1 MIKNILNE
9 QFKDL
14 VSEETLNVIEEA
26 FQQAVD
32 SKVNEKLQTEQDK
45 IEQTLHE
52 SYVAKYEEYVNKTKE
67 KFELEKENVKQKLDE
82 QYTTKLEQL
91 VEKIDNDHT
100 SKLKKL
106 VETIDADHAFK
117 LQKLVKKIDNKHTAM
132 LERVVEKYET
142 QLNEEAVDF
151 QNRIVEE
158 VSNYLDLYLD
168 RNIPA
173 EQVNEAVANIKAAR
187 QIAQIR
193 QIVGI
198 DEDFI
203 DTEIKEALIDGKKII
218 DSLRNELNETIKENA
233 ELNQKALSAEAKLLI
248 ENKTTDMTATKKQF
262 ISKLLKNKTPQYI
275 EENFSYVV
283 DMFEREAAEEVDEI
297 KESVKKQFTRTP
309 QVDRQIIEE
318 SVEHINNEID
328 RSESSD
334 SVMSYL
340 SEMKKFRRNS

>member
-14 VSEETLNVIEEA
+14 VSEETLVVIEEA
-26 FQQAVD
+26 FQQAVET
-32 SKVNEKLQTEQDK
+32 KVNEKLQTEKDK
-45 IEQTLHE
+45 IEETLYE
-52 SYVAKYEEYVNKTKE
+52 SYAAKYEEFVDKTKE
-67 KFELEKENVKQKLDE
+67 KFQLENQHTKEKLDE
-82 QYTTKLEQL
+82 QYTTKLEEL
-91 VEKIDNDHT
+91 VEKIDKDHT

-117 LQKLVKKIDNKHTAM
+117 LQNLVKKIDNKHTKM
-132 LERVVEKYET
+132 LVKIVEKYET
-142 QLNEEAVDF
+142 QLNEEAVGF
-151 QNRIVEE
+151 QQRLIEE

-168 RNIPA
+168 RNIPVD
-173 EQVNEAVANIKAAR
+173 QVSEAVNNIKAAK

-193 QIVGI
+193 QLVGI
-198 DEDFI
+198 DEEFI

-248 ENKTTDMTATKKQF
+248 ENKTTDMSATKKQF

-275 EENFSYVV
+275 QENFSYVV

-297 KESVKKQFTRTP
+297 KESVKQQFTRTH

-318 SVEHINNEID
+318 NVEPFNNEID
-328 RSESSD
+328 RSELKD
-334 SVMSYL
+334 SVMGYL
-340 SEMKKFRRNS
+340 SEMKKFKRNS

>member
-1 MIKNILNE
+1 
-9 QFKDL
+9 
-14 VSEETLNVIEEA
+14 
-26 FQQAVD
+26 
-32 SKVNEKLQTEQDK
+32 
-45 IEQTLHE
+45 
-52 SYVAKYEEYVNKTKE
+52 
-67 KFELEKENVKQKLDE
+67 
-82 QYTTKLEQL
+82 L

-117 LQKLVKKIDNKHTAM
+117 LQKLVKKIDNQHTKM

-233 ELNQKALSAEAKLLI
+233 ELNQKALNAEAKLLI
-248 ENKTTDMTATKKQF
+248 ENKTADMTATKKQF
-262 ISKLLKNKTPQYI
+262 ISKLLRNKTPQYI

-297 KESVKKQFTRTP
+297 KESVKQQFTRTP
-309 QVDRQIIEE
+309 QIDRQIIEE
-318 SVEHINNEID
+318 SVEHLNNEID

-334 SVMSYL
+334 SVLGYL